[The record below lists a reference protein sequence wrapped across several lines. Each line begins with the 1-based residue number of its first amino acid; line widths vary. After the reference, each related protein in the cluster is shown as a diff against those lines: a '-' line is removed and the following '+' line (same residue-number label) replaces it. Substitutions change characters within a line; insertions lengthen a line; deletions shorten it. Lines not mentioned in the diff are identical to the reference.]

1 MIKRRLEEKKKPW
14 HSYARLILEKMAQVQ
29 NSRLFLS
36 PISSKRYQK
45 THRVAARSPCSVLS
59 SENIQELYDAF
70 VLSQF
75 VLETF
80 SL

>member
-1 MIKRRLEEKKKPW
+1 MGGRQVADGQYNVAI
-14 HSYARLILEKMAQVQ
+14 SQVITKMAQVQ
-29 NSRLFLS
+29 NFRLFLS
-36 PISSKRYQK
+36 PISSKRYQE
-45 THRVAARSPCSVLS
+45 THRVAARPPCSVLS
-59 SENIQELYDAF
+59 SENIQEVYDAF

>member
-14 HSYARLILEKMAQVQ
+14 HGYSRLILEKMAQIQ
-29 NSRLFLS
+29 NFRLFLS
-36 PISSKRYQK
+36 PISSKRYQE
-45 THRVAARSPCSVLS
+45 THRVAAWPPCSVLS
-59 SENIQELYDAF
+59 SENIQEVYDAF